1 MQATKEKLERQV
13 EDAERAAR
21 DSVEKKA
28 REEELRVKATSEKN
42 DAARDSAKAAKAE
55 KEEGEAID
63 GMNSEIKSLKDTVA

>member
-1 MQATKEKLERQV
+1 M
-13 EDAERAAR
+13 
-21 DSVEKKA
+21 
-28 REEELRVKATSEKN
+28 KATSEKN